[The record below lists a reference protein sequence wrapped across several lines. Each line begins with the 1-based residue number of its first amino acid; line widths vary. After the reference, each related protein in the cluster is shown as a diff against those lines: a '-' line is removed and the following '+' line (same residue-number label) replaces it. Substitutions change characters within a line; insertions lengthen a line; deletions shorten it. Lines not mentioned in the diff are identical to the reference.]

1 MSKLQKKNGRRAIAN
16 QATTHESGVSMASWL
31 FFKMDRLVQL
41 LEFRSRG
48 DFLILGTTIVLDMC
62 EDRTKRYL
70 PEIVLKYDALRTP
83 RNEELQIA
91 TPEKPQRCGTHFSRG
106 LEDRIAAVVKHVL
119 WSRNQF
125 VGEAMKTIIEMCED
139 PSKRVLPIVV
149 IFYDAARAYTVPI
162 ALKRKPL
169 HVIK

>member
-16 QATTHESGVSMASWL
+16 QAATHESGVSMASWL

-83 RNEELQIA
+83 
-91 TPEKPQRCGTHFSRG
+91 K
-106 LEDRIAAVVKHVL
+106 K
-119 WSRNQF
+119 
-125 VGEAMKTIIEMCED
+125 
-139 PSKRVLPIVV
+139 
-149 IFYDAARAYTVPI
+149 
-162 ALKRKPL
+162 
-169 HVIK
+169 